1 MPQLSSGTT
10 LGSWTLQDF
19 INEGGNGEVWSARR
33 PDGESAALKILKTK
47 KVTSEPYARFRQEIA
62 ALEQIGR
69 RAGVLPILDYD
80 LPQAPSRKRAWLAMP
95 RATPLDDELRG
106 RPLRD
111 VVIAV
116 AFIAET
122 LAALNREHG
131 IHHRDVKPGNLYM
144 WNGEPALAD
153 FGLVDIPEGID
164 LTNSDRPLGPA
175 NFLPYEMLTD
185 ASRADPGP
193 ADVYCLAKTLWVLS
207 TDQRWPPPGEQP
219 AKASALSIKEFHTHR
234 LAGQLDRL
242 IENCTRTRPEER
254 PTMDQLA
261 SDLRAWIDLDART
274 PPEAVDT
281 SGMWKALRQRAA
293 PRLTEAEKAA
303 KELQCLRASA
313 RRLQELL
320 EPLHADI
327 R

>member
-19 INEGGNGEVWSARR
+19 INQGGNGEVWSAQRA
-33 PDGESAALKILKTK
+33 DGESAALKILKTK
-47 KVTSEPYARFRQEIA
+47 KVTSEPYARFRQEIG

-69 RAGVLPILDYD
+69 RAGVLPILDYEF
-80 LPQAPSRKRAWLAMP
+80 PHAPSRKRAWFAMP
-95 RATPLDDELRG
+95 LATPLADELRG
-106 RPLRD
+106 HPLRD
-111 VVIAV
+111 VVAAV
-116 AFIAET
+116 GFIAET
-122 LAALNREHG
+122 LAALKREHG
-131 IHHRDVKPGNLYM
+131 IHHRDVKPDNLYM
-144 WNGEPALAD
+144 WNGEPALSD
-153 FGLVDIPEGID
+153 FGLVDIPEGTD

-219 AKASALSIKEFHTHR
+219 ATASALSVNEFHTHR

-242 IENCTRTRPEER
+242 IENCTKTAPEER

-261 SDLRAWIDLDART
+261 SDLRAWLDLDART
-274 PPEAVDT
+274 PPDSVDT
-281 SGMWKALRQRAA
+281 SGIWKLLRLCAGVRAV
-293 PRLTEAEKAA
+293 PAA
-303 KELQCLRASA
+303 SSLNRGGIATLS
-313 RRLQELL
+313 L
-320 EPLHADI
+320 PSPPP
-327 R
+327 